1 MRSKHCKAYHINYLE
16 LKAIHLAIKA
26 YNNLWKG
33 CKNIRIRSDNTTAI
47 EYVSNMGGLVSS
59 SCDRLTKEIMTYSPG
74 RNAWLSAIH
83 IPGKESNETDYM
95 SRFLNDNTEY

>member
-1 MRSKHCKAYHINYLE
+1 
-16 LKAIHLAIKA
+16 
-26 YNNLWKG
+26 
-33 CKNIRIRSDNTTAI
+33 
-47 EYVSNMGGLVSS
+47 MGGLVSS

-83 IPGKESNETDYM
+83 IPGKESNEADYM